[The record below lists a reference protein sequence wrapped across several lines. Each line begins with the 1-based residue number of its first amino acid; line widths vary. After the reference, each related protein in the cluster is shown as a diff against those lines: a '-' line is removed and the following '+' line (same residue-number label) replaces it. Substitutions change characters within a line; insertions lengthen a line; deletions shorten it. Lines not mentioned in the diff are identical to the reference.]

1 MQLKLPSLTSLNP
14 SAWAW
19 KVGIA
24 VIVIAA
30 FWILAIAYMARG
42 EKIDSL
48 EEWQASVVLATT
60 DATVPADA
68 KGKRKLLKPE
78 QIVPAIAA
86 LKRTSDS
93 CLAASAER
101 DRIAAE
107 AKTRADNADRAL
119 ANVQTVLRGEF
130 SSAEARI
137 KALEEVKRQPTPEL
151 SCQQSAADSKAAWE
165 GWK

>member
-24 VIVIAA
+24 VVVIAA
-30 FWILAIAYMARG
+30 FWILAMGYMARG
-42 EKIDSL
+42 EKIEAL
-48 EEWQASVVLATT
+48 QGWQNSVILATT
-60 DATVPADA
+60 DATVEPD
-68 KGKRKLLKPE
+68 KQGKRKLLKAE
-78 QIVPAIAA
+78 QIAPAIAA

-101 DRIAAE
+101 NRIALD
-107 AKTRADNADRAL
+107 AKARADAADNAL
-119 ANVQTVLRGEF
+119 ANVQAILRGEF
-130 SSAEARI
+130 NSAEARI
-137 KALEEVKRQPTPEL
+137 RALEEVKRQPTPEL
-151 SCQQSAADSKAAWE
+151 SCQQSASDSKAAWE

>member
-1 MQLKLPSLTSLNP
+1 MQLKLPSL
-14 SAWAW
+14 SAWA
-19 KVGIA
+19 VRLGA
-24 VIVIAA
+24 VVIVIAA
-30 FWILAIAYMARG
+30 FWILAMGYMARG
-42 EKIDSL
+42 EKIASL
-48 EEWQASVVLATT
+48 EEWQRSVILATT
-60 DATVPADA
+60 DATVPPGKD
-68 KGKRKLLKPE
+68 GKRGLLKPE

-101 DRIAAE
+101 DRITAD
-107 AKTRADNADRAL
+107 AKARADAADLAL

>member
-1 MQLKLPSLTSLNP
+1 MQLDLTKLNP
-14 SAWAW
+14 TAWAW
-19 KVGIA
+19 KIA
-24 VIVIAA
+24 ALVVVVAA
-30 FWILAIAYMARG
+30 FWILAVAYMARG
-42 EKIDSL
+42 DQIESL
-48 EEWQASVVLATT
+48 EEWQRSVMIVTT
-60 DATVPADA
+60 DATVEPDA
-68 KGKRKLLKPE
+68 KGKRKMLNPE
-78 QIVPAIAA
+78 QVVSAISG
-86 LKRTSDS
+86 LKRSADS

-101 DRIAAE
+101 TRIAAE
-107 AKTRADNADRAL
+107 AKQRADNADAAL